1 MADGSIA
8 GAEPRKSEP
17 INSSTI
23 PPAAQKGLEAA
34 AAADASKTVDA
45 KVREPLRELIDKLE
59 RTQLLVARVD
69 PALASVIKSISERA
83 GIPGRLEDPGF
94 RTRVA
99 YATQDVEKL
108 VGPIAGMQ
116 GGLREEMTR
125 LAATSPGLRN
135 ERMQELVRSTPTID
149 DRSLVRDIRKAASE
163 ITRGYDQNSTEL
175 QSKVDVLEHRV
186 RLSTRA
192 PVEGA
197 TRSGPENAAT
207 RQASDEARGPATANG
222 SATHPGA
229 QANSE
234 TLSTRKQ
241 VEPEIKHVIQ
251 PRADLQAATQAVAL
265 DQGQPVRGAGATFA
279 IMAALRKPEPTAAA
293 PWDQNLT
300 PLAGRL
306 AKYMETAQ
314 SNRDEA
320 AYTAAERSG
329 EMAAKALQA
338 FANGPGAG
346 IMAKISAASKAD
358 PDGMAGVVAGM
369 REGGQYADLRR
380 SFNAD
385 MAREKG
391 LAGAVD
397 RAATA
402 VGQYGRDRT
411 AADGI
416 AAGLG
421 TADAITARFGKLD
434 AEIGKAASGAPG
446 RKDGKSQMEE
456 LGEKAADLASKAMEA
471 IKAAFRRTP
480 GPEHRPSGPSAS
492 M

>member
-69 PALASVIKSISERA
+69 PALASVIKSIAERA
-83 GIPGRLEDPGF
+83 DIPGRLEDPGF

-108 VGPIAGMQ
+108 VGPMTGMQ

-125 LAATSPGLRN
+125 LAATSPGLHN
-135 ERMQELVRSTPTID
+135 ERMQELVQSTPTID
-149 DRSLVRDIRKAASE
+149 DRILVRDIRKEATMIARVS
-163 ITRGYDQNSTEL
+163 DQSSADL
-175 QSKVDVLEHRV
+175 QSKVDVLEHRL
-186 RLSTRA
+186 RLSART

-197 TRSGPENAAT
+197 TQSGPDGAPT
-207 RQASDEARGPATANG
+207 RQAGTEAGEPAAAGG
-222 SATHPGA
+222 SAARTQA
-229 QANSE
+229 QASSA
-234 TLSTRKQ
+234 TSSTRDQ
-241 VEPEIKHVIQ
+241 AEPALNYGIQ
-251 PRADLQAATQAVAL
+251 PRPDQQATAQTVVS

-434 AEIGKAASGAPG
+434 AEIGKAASEAPG

>member
-8 GAEPRKSEP
+8 GIEPRKTEP

-23 PPAAQKGLEAA
+23 PPTAQKGAEAA
-34 AAADASKTVDA
+34 TGTDASKAADT
-45 KVREPLRELIDKLE
+45 KVKEPLRDLIDKLE
-59 RTQLLVARVD
+59 RTQPLVARVD
-69 PALASVIKSISERA
+69 PALASVIKNIAERA
-83 GIPGRLEDPGF
+83 DVPGRLEDPGF

-99 YATQDVEKL
+99 YVTQDVEKL
-108 VGPIAGMQ
+108 VGPIAGMHQ
-116 GGLREEMTR
+116 GLREEMTR

-149 DRSLVRDIRKAASE
+149 DRGLVRDIRKGASE
-163 ITRGYDQNSTEL
+163 IARGSDQNSADL
-175 QSKVDVLEHRV
+175 QSKVDVLEHRL
-186 RLSTRA
+186 RLSART
-192 PVEGA
+192 PVADA
-197 TRSGPENAAT
+197 TQSGPDST
-207 RQASDEARGPATANG
+207 PTGQANTEARGFAPANG
-222 SATHPGA
+222 SATRPEA

-241 VEPEIKHVIQ
+241 VEPEVKHIVQ
-251 PRADLQAATQAVAL
+251 PRADHQAATQTVAL
-265 DQGQPVRGAGATFA
+265 DQGQPVRGAGTTFA
-279 IMAALRKPEPTAAA
+279 IMAALRRPEPTTAA

-338 FANGPGAG
+338 FSNGPGAG
-346 IMAKISAASKAD
+346 IMAKISAASKVD

-391 LAGAVD
+391 LAGAID

-421 TADAITARFGKLD
+421 TADVITARFGKLD
-434 AEIGKAASGAPG
+434 AEIGKAGSETPS

-471 IKAAFRRTP
+471 IKAAFERTP
-480 GPEHRPSGPSAS
+480 GPEHRASGPSPS

>member
-8 GAEPRKSEP
+8 GAEPRKTEP

-23 PPAAQKGLEAA
+23 PPAAQKGAEAA
-34 AAADASKTVDA
+34 TSADASKAADT
-45 KVREPLRELIDKLE
+45 KVKEPLRDLIDKLE
-59 RTQLLVARVD
+59 RTQPLVARVD
-69 PALASVIKSISERA
+69 PALASVIKNIAERA
-83 GIPGRLEDPGF
+83 DIPGRLDDPGF

-99 YATQDVEKL
+99 YVTQDVEKL

-116 GGLREEMTR
+116 QGLREEMTR

-149 DRSLVRDIRKAASE
+149 DRTLVRDIRKEASE
-163 ITRGYDQNSTEL
+163 IARGSDQNSADL

-186 RLSTRA
+186 RLSART
-192 PVEGA
+192 PVVDA
-197 TRSGPENAAT
+197 TQSGPESGAT
-207 RQASDEARGPATANG
+207 RQASAEARGPAAASGAPTR
-222 SATHPGA
+222 PEA
-229 QANSE
+229 QAGSVA
-234 TLSTRKQ
+234 SPSRDQ
-241 VEPEIKHVIQ
+241 GEPGIRRDIH
-251 PRADLQAATQAVAL
+251 PRAEQQATTQTVAS
-265 DQGQPVRGAGATFA
+265 DQGQPVRGAGTTFA
-279 IMAALRKPEPTAAA
+279 IMAALRKPEPTTAA

-306 AKYMETAQ
+306 AKYTETAQ

-411 AADGI
+411 VADGI

-434 AEIGKAASGAPG
+434 AEIGKAASEAPS

-480 GPEHRPSGPSAS
+480 GPEHRPSGPSPS

>member
-8 GAEPRKSEP
+8 GMEPRKTEP

-23 PPAAQKGLEAA
+23 LPAVQKGAEAA
-34 AAADASKTVDA
+34 TPVDASKAADT

-59 RTQLLVARVD
+59 KTQPLVAQVH
-69 PALASVIKSISERA
+69 PALASVIKSIAERA
-83 GIPGRLEDPGF
+83 DIPGRLDDPGF

-108 VGPIAGMQ
+108 VGPISGMQ
-116 GGLREEMTR
+116 QGLREEMTR

-149 DRSLVRDIRKAASE
+149 DRSLVRDIRKEASE
-163 ITRGYDQNSTEL
+163 IARGSDQNSADL
-175 QSKVDVLEHRV
+175 QSKVDVLEHRL
-186 RLSTRA
+186 RLSARPA
-192 PVEGA
+192 VADA
-197 TRSGPENAAT
+197 TQSGPDGVAM
-207 RQASDEARGPATANG
+207 RQAGNEARGPAAAG
-222 SATHPGA
+222 ALPVRPEAQASSAT
-229 QANSE
+229 S
-234 TLSTRKQ
+234 STARQ
-241 VEPEIKHVIQ
+241 VEPGFRRDMPQ
-251 PRADLQAATQAVAL
+251 PDHYAGSQATGS
-265 DQGQPVRGAGATFA
+265 DQSQPVRAAGATFA
-279 IMAALRKPEPTAAA
+279 IMAALRKPEPTTAA

-306 AKYMETAQ
+306 ARYMETAQ

-480 GPEHRPSGPSAS
+480 GPEHRPSGPSPS